1 MKVAALVVAV
11 VFVAWIA
18 LHARTSRPDGRA
30 LPMHPFRRLLL
41 YLLPSRNG
49 AVVYFDAYPRAE
61 KLLAWLEKTKD
72 RCGANVTHAA
82 VAGCFLGLASTPRM
96 NRFVVGN
103 RLYERDGRW
112 ITFSMKR
119 QKMDRAAQLSTV
131 KLRIEDGESFRQLCE
146 RINGG
151 IGQERSGKKTKA
163 DKEIDFF
170 NFFPRPLLRAGAALL
185 AKADEFGLLP
195 GWYIR
200 EDPMY
205 TSIFLANLGSLGM
218 GAGYHHLFE
227 YGNCPL
233 FIMLGQVEDKPVVE
247 DGKVVVGKVLHVRF
261 TYEERIDDGLNARFG
276 IEALVRVLED
286 PDRWLGGTDDA
297 SDFALWPR
305 EDWVEKKDAKS
316 A

>member
-1 MKVAALVVAV
+1 MKIAAVAV
-11 VFVAWIA
+11 ALFVAWIA
-18 LHARTSRPDGRA
+18 LHAKTSRPDGRA

-41 YLLPSRNG
+41 YLLPSRDG
-49 AVVYFDAYPRAE
+49 AVVYFDAAVRAE
-61 KLLAWLEKTKD
+61 RLLAWLERTKD
-72 RCGANVTHAA
+72 RTGANVTHAA
-82 VAGCFLGLASTPRM
+82 VAGCFIGLASTPRM
-96 NRFVVGN
+96 NRFVVGH

-131 KLRIEDGESFRQLCE
+131 KLRIEDGESFKDLCA
-146 RINGG
+146 RMNGG
-151 IGQERSGKKTKA
+151 ITTERSGKKTKA

-170 NFFPRPLLRAGAALL
+170 NLLPRPLLRAGAALL
-185 AKADEFGLLP
+185 MKLDEFGLLP
-195 GWYIR
+195 GWYIKD
-200 EDPMY
+200 DPMY

-233 FIMLGQVEDKPVVE
+233 FIMLGQVEDRAVVE
-247 DGKVVVGKVLHVRF
+247 DGRVVAAKVLPVRF

-286 PDRWLGGTDDA
+286 PERWLGGMDDA

-305 EDWVEKKDAKS
+305 ADWVEKKDAKS